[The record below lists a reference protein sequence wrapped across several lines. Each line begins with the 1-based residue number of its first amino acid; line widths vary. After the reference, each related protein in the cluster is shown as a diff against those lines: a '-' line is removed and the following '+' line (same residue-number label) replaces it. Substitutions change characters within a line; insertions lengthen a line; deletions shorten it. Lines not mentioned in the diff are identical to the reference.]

1 MTINAALLEV
11 RGLTAGYGQRTVISG
26 IDLSV
31 RRGEILALLG
41 RNGAGKSTTL
51 MAIAGFVRGAVG
63 DVTVDGRPLTGPAYL
78 RAREAI
84 SLVVK
89 GRSLFPSLTVADNLE
104 LAGVQP
110 DSVLELFPELAPRLK
125 VKAGLLSGGE
135 QQLLAVA
142 RALLRGQ
149 EIVLLD
155 ELTFGLSPA
164 MASRVIDVVTAQTA
178 ARGLAVV
185 AVEQHLHVAERLA
198 THAIVLGEGRVR
210 LSVTRAELL
219 DIGPDIERVYLGR
232 RSDTE

>member
-1 MTINAALLEV
+1 MTDSTALLDV
-11 RGLTAGYGQRTVISG
+11 RGLTAGYGRRTVIS
-26 IDLSV
+26 DVDFSV
-31 RRGEILALLG
+31 GRGEIVALLG

-51 MAIAGFVRGAVG
+51 MAIAGFVRGTVG
-63 DVTVDGRPLTGPAYL
+63 VVTVDGRPLTGPAYR
-78 RAREAI
+78 RARAAI

-89 GRSLFPSLTVADNLE
+89 GRSLFTSLTVAENLE
-104 LAGVQP
+104 LAGVRS

-142 RALLRGQ
+142 RALLREQ
-149 EIVLLD
+149 KVVLLD

-164 MASRVIDVVTAQTA
+164 MAARVIDVVTAQTA

-219 DIGPDIERVYLGR
+219 DKGPDIERVYLGR